1 MPSATESLTPQP
13 APSGGGLNRA
23 GAVLGIPRS
32 WQLAGLAALFLGL
45 AAALLFSGAAVVRD
59 VSDPG
64 AMVRWG
70 LPVSKAIHNVS
81 LATVIGGLIFAAGIL
96 PPTTGRVVVNGR
108 DARKSAI
115 AAQEIDPSGKRAVVQ
130 VGDIAL
136 PGTGEAPNCPV
147 FIDGEHVTTLRG
159 TYEELAAAFQKLLD
173 DYVDS
178 KYQKHP
184 RKSGSAEKTTVPI
197 PR

>member
-1 MPSATESLTPQP
+1 M
-13 APSGGGLNRA
+13 
-23 GAVLGIPRS
+23 LGIPRS

-96 PPTTGRVVVNGR
+96 PPTIDRRRSKSRSPEENVPEHPAF
-108 DARKSAI
+108 ARALAI
-115 AAQEIDPSGKRAVVQ
+115 AAAAGVAWTLSSIAVLVLTYADVAGQSVSGDAEFTRALVFFMT
-130 VGDIAL
+130 DI
-136 PGTGEAPNCPV
+136 PTGRA
-147 FIDGEHVTTLRG
+147 
-159 TYEELAAAFQKLLD
+159 
-173 DYVDS
+173 
-178 KYQKHP
+178 
-184 RKSGSAEKTTVPI
+184 
-197 PR
+197 